1 MFKKVLIA
9 NRGEIAVR
17 VIKTLRKMGIAA
29 VAVYSDADRFSKAVL
44 MADEAVRL
52 GPAPASESYLN
63 VDAVIAACRQ
73 TGAQAVHPG
82 YGFLS
87 ENIGFAERL
96 KAEGITFIGPTPD
109 NISAFGLK
117 HTARELAKASGV
129 PLLPGSGLLDSREEA
144 LTAAEE
150 IGYPVMLKS
159 TAGGGGI
166 GMQLCDTPDALAAAF
181 DSVQRTAKSS
191 FGDARVYLERFVS
204 KARHVEVQI
213 FGDGK
218 GRVIALGERDCSLQ
232 RRNQK
237 VIEETPAPG
246 LSDTVRQR
254 LHAAA
259 VSLGQQVSYAS
270 AGTVEFIYDPQREE
284 FYFLEVNTRLQV
296 EHPVTEAVFGVD
308 LVEWMIRQAAGEDVL
323 TGKENL
329 VPKGAAIEARV
340 YAEMPHAGFRPSAGL
355 LTEVV
360 FPEEVRVDGWVETGT
375 EVTPFYDPM
384 LAKVIVSGADRET
397 AIAALSSALEETSLA
412 GIETNLDYLKAIA
425 ASDLFQSGDVA
436 TTALKDFEFVP
447 DVVEVI
453 APGAQ
458 SSLQELPGRL
468 GLWHVGVPPSGPM
481 DERSFRHANRLVGNH
496 DHTAA
501 LELTVSGPVLKF
513 FSDAVV
519 ALAGAEMPMKLD
531 GVPVPNGEAISV
543 AAGQTLAIGSI
554 TGSGQRAY
562 LAVSGGFDAP
572 VVMGSRATFGLGQ
585 FGGNAT
591 GTLRAGHV
599 LRLARKNQPDVLPA
613 TEPAE
618 LSREWS
624 VGVLYGP
631 HGAPDF
637 FQAKDIEILFST
649 EYEVHF
655 NSARTGVRLIGPA
668 PKWARTDGGEAGLH
682 PSNLHDNAYAIGA
695 IDFTGDMPIILG
707 PDGPSL
713 GGFVCPAVI
722 ARDEQ
727 WKMGQFKPG
736 DKIRFHAM
744 AREADEVLAVGLVPL
759 APSSERVARSVPPSV
774 LPDISPTRGEIRDA
788 AVSPQS
794 SVEHDASAQT
804 SRGLAEGASLPIS
817 PLEGEMPGRAEGGIA
832 RHSAFGSPILAAND
846 TGPIPVVYRRQGD
859 DNLLVEYGP
868 MQLDIG
874 IRMRVHLLMQAV
886 RAAKLTGLIDL
897 TPGIRS
903 LQIHY
908 DSSMLSRTT
917 LLGLLGEIEKGLPPV
932 SAVKV
937 PSRTVWLPLSWNDPQ
952 AELAMRKYQELV
964 RPNAPWCPSNIEFIR
979 RINGLADEQAVKDTI
994 FDASYLVMGLGDVYL
1009 GAPVATPLDPRHR
1022 LVTTKYNP
1030 ARTWTPE
1037 NAVGIG
1043 GAYMCIYG
1051 MEGPGG
1057 YQLFGRTIQ
1066 VWNTWRQ
1073 TSVFTKDKPWLL
1085 DFFDQIRFFPVSH
1098 EELKEARA
1106 AFPHGGYPI
1115 RIEEGTFSYADY
1127 EAEMARNA
1135 ESIGAFKRGQQAA
1148 FEAERQRWKDQGL
1161 DSFQVDEGTGPG
1173 LGGDIP
1179 EGCFGV
1185 ESAVPGNV
1193 WKLLVEHGQRV
1204 DAGETLAIIESMK
1217 MEITVTAHAPGRVR
1231 DVRAGPGRNVKAG
1244 DVLVVLEDV

>member
-17 VIKTLRKMGIAA
+17 VIKTLQKMGIAS
-29 VAVYSDADRFSKAVL
+29 VAVYSDADCFSKPVL

-144 LTAAEE
+144 LSAAEQ

-166 GMQLCDTPDALAAAF
+166 GMQLCDNADALAAAF
-181 DSVQRTAKSS
+181 DTVQRTAKSS

-246 LSDTVRQR
+246 LSDAVRQR
-254 LHAAA
+254 LHTAA
-259 VSLGQQVSYAS
+259 VSLGQQVAYAS
-270 AGTVEFIYDPQREE
+270 AGTVEFIYDPARKE

-323 TGKENL
+323 TGKESL
-329 VPKGAAIEARV
+329 VPTGAAIEARV

-360 FPEEVRVDGWVETGT
+360 FPKGVRVDGWVETGT

-384 LAKVIVSGADRET
+384 LAKVIVSGADRDT

-412 GIETNLDYLKAIA
+412 GIETNLEYLKAIA
-425 ASDLFQSGDVA
+425 ASDLFRSGDVA
-436 TTALKDFEFVP
+436 TTALKDFAFVP

-513 FSDAVV
+513 FSDTVI
-519 ALAGAEMPMKLD
+519 ALAGSAMPMNLD
-531 GVPVPNGEAISV
+531 GVELPHNQAVEV
-543 AAGQTLAIGSI
+543 RAGQTLAIGSI
-554 TGSGQRAY
+554 AGAGQRAY

-572 VVMGSRATFGLGQ
+572 LVMGSRATFGLGQ

-599 LRLARKNQPDVLPA
+599 LRLARRHQTDVLPA
-613 TEPAE
+613 TVPAE
-618 LSREWS
+618 LTREWS

-637 FQAKDIEILFST
+637 FLEEDIETLFST
-649 EYEVHF
+649 PYEVHF

-736 DKIRFHAM
+736 DKIRFHAV
-744 AREADEVLAVGLVPL
+744 ARASDPL
-759 APSSERVARSVPPSV
+759 AGPTVKRTSE
-774 LPDISPTRGEIRDA
+774 A
-788 AVSPQS
+788 AG
-794 SVEHDASAQT
+794 SAVV
-804 SRGLAEGASLPIS
+804 GAT
-817 PLEGEMPGRAEGGIA
+817 EA
-832 RHSAFGSPILAAND
+832 GS
-846 TGPIPVVYRRQGD
+846 IPVVYRRQGD

-886 RAAKLTGLIDL
+886 KAERLQGLIDL

-908 DSSMLSRTT
+908 DSTTLSRSK
-917 LLGLLGEIEKGLPPV
+917 LLGALAEIEKSLPPV

-937 PSRTVWLPLSWNDPQ
+937 PSRTVWLPLSWNDPD

-979 RINGLADEQAVKDTI
+979 RINGLPDEQAVKDTI
-994 FDASYLVMGLGDVYL
+994 FNASYLVMGLGDVYL
-1009 GAPVATPLDPRHR
+1009 GAPVATPIDPRHR

-1073 TSVFTKDKPWLL
+1073 TDVFAKDKPWLL

-1098 EELKEARA
+1098 EELTEARA

-1135 ESIGAFKRGQQAA
+1135 ESIGAFKQGQQAA
-1148 FEAERQRWKDQGL
+1148 FEAERKRWKDEGL
-1161 DSFQVDEGTGPG
+1161 DSFQVDDGAGVS

-1193 WKLLVEHGQRV
+1193 WKLLVEEGQSV
-1204 DAGETLAIIESMK
+1204 QAGDTLAIIESMK
-1217 MEITVTAHAPGRVR
+1217 MEITVTAHAPGKVR
-1231 DVRAGPGRNVKAG
+1231 DLRAGPGRNVKAG
-1244 DVLVVLEDV
+1244 DVLVILEDL

>member
-17 VIKTLRKMGIAA
+17 IVKTLRKMGIAS
-29 VAVYSDADRFSKAVL
+29 VAVYSDADRFAKATL
-44 MADEAVRL
+44 FADEAVRL

-63 VDAVIAACRQ
+63 IEAVVAACKA
-73 TGAQAVHPG
+73 TGAEAVHPG

-96 KAEGITFIGPTPD
+96 KAEGIAFIGPKPE
-109 NISAFGLK
+109 NIADFGLK
-117 HTARELAKASGV
+117 HTARELAKRSGV
-129 PLLPGSGLLDSREEA
+129 ALLPGSDLLGSVEDA
-144 LTAAEE
+144 LAASETV
-150 IGYPVMLKS
+150 GYPVMLKS

-166 GMQLCDTPDALAAAF
+166 GMQLCSDTTALKAAF
-181 DSVQRTAKSS
+181 ETVQRTAKAS
-191 FGDARVYLERFVS
+191 FGDARVYLERFVA

-213 FGDGK
+213 FGDGQ

-246 LSDTVRQR
+246 LSDAARQR

-259 VSLGQQVSYAS
+259 IALGQQVRYES
-270 AGTVEFIYDPQREE
+270 AGTVEFIYDAVREE

-296 EHPVTEAVFGVD
+296 EHPVTETVFGVD

-323 TGKENL
+323 TGNENL
-329 VPKGAAIEARV
+329 MPKGAAIEARV
-340 YAEMPHAGFRPSAGL
+340 YAEMPHADFRPSAGL

-360 FPEEVRVDGWVETGT
+360 FPETARVDSWIETGT

-384 LAKVIVSGADRET
+384 LAKVIVSGTDRAN
-397 AIAALSSALEETSLA
+397 AIANLCAALAETSIS

-425 ASDLFQSGDVA
+425 ACDLFGSGDVV
-436 TTALKDFEFVP
+436 TTALKDFVFVP

-513 FSDAVV
+513 FSDLTV
-519 ALAGAEMPMKLD
+519 ALSGADMPMKLD
-531 GVPVPNGEAISV
+531 DEPVPHDTVIAV
-543 AAGQTLAIGSI
+543 KAGQTLSVGAIRGP
-554 TGSGQRAY
+554 GQRAY
-562 LAVSGGFDAP
+562 LAVSGGFNAP
-572 VVMGSRATFGLGQ
+572 VVLGSRATFGLGQ
-585 FGGNAT
+585 FGGNAS

-599 LRLARKNQPDVLPA
+599 LRLARAPRADVKPA
-613 TEPAE
+613 SEPAE
-618 LSREWS
+618 LSRQWS

-637 FQAKDIEILFST
+637 FLEEDIETLFAT

-722 ARDEQ
+722 AADEQ

-736 DKIRFHAM
+736 DRIRFHA
-744 AREADEVLAVGLVPL
+744 
-759 APSSERVARSVPPSV
+759 VARSEDPVAGPAV
-774 LPDISPTRGEIRDA
+774 KRIGEDA
-788 AVSPQS
+788 
-794 SVEHDASAQT
+794 
-804 SRGLAEGASLPIS
+804 
-817 PLEGEMPGRAEGGIA
+817 
-832 RHSAFGSPILAAND
+832 GSPIVGKRKD
-846 TGPIPVVYRRQGD
+846 REVSVVYRRQGD
-859 DNLLVEYGP
+859 NNLLVEYGS
-868 MQLDIG
+868 MQLDVG
-874 IRMRVHLLMQAV
+874 LRLRAHLLMEAV
-886 RAAKLTGLIDL
+886 KEAKLPGLIDL

-908 DSSMLSRTT
+908 DGSSFARSRLLGMLSD
-917 LLGLLGEIEKGLPPV
+917 IEDGMPSV
-932 SAVKV
+932 HSVKV
-937 PSRTVWLPLSWNDPQ
+937 PSRTVWLPLSWNDPD

-964 RPNAPWCPSNIEFIR
+964 RPNAPWCPDNIEFIR
-979 RINGLADEQAVKDTI
+979 RINGLADEEAVKQTI

-1066 VWNTWRQ
+1066 MWNTWRQ
-1073 TSVFTKDKPWLL
+1073 TAVFGKDKPWLL
-1085 DFFDQIRFFPVSH
+1085 DFFDQVRFFPVSH
-1098 EELKEARA
+1098 AELTEARA

-1115 RIEEGTFSYADY
+1115 RIDEGEFSYAGY
-1127 EAEMARNA
+1127 EAELARNA
-1135 ESIGAFKRGQQAA
+1135 ASIGAFKASQQAA
-1148 FEAERQRWKDQGL
+1148 FEAERQRWKAEGL
-1161 DSFQVDEGTGPG
+1161 DSFVVDEGSGPG

-1179 EGCFGV
+1179 EGCFGI
-1185 ESAVPGNV
+1185 ESAVPGSV
-1193 WKLLVEHGQRV
+1193 WKVLVENGQRV
-1204 DAGETLAIIESMK
+1204 EAGETLAIIESMK
-1217 MEITVTAHAPGRVR
+1217 MEITVTTHAPGRVR
-1231 DVRAGPGRNVKAG
+1231 DLRAGPGRNIKAG
-1244 DVLVVLEDV
+1244 DVLVILEDA